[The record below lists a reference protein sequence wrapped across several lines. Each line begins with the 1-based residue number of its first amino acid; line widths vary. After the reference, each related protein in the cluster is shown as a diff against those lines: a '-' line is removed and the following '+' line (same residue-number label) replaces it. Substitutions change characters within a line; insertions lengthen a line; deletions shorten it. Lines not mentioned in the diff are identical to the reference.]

1 MKTNHNQYVSTPNWF
16 SSVKEEVKQTKPVIQ
31 QNVYYGSGSN
41 SNNNGISSLSIYNK
55 AVYKEDTL
63 QLSDLSIMGYA
74 VIAIQKEEENNAG
87 ELTVNDAW
95 SSSLFIPVVGGSE
108 ITINTSYD
116 STFTYG
122 IAFYD
127 VQKKY
132 ISGNHTVQELIQTV
146 IVPTNAVYFRICALS
161 VYEEFNVKYQGL
173 SNYSYKQLT
182 NIYGKGLDP
191 FTSIDDSFEYL
202 YSSTFTLDKISFVA
216 DYPLKLEI
224 DSDNNIH
231 FNINDLLLSGVFVT
245 TSEEEQDIDGIKI
258 FKNGLGIGDFLL
270 IPDKTNNSIKL
281 IHKNELI
288 EKESNTYFGNM
299 YVTGWFSALGM
310 SPGGIGPSFGGS
322 NNLFELNDVST
333 VYNEQGIP
341 YAVLGTTGENTVG
354 KVLTWDGSKWYAD
367 EVLNSIKGDE
377 RYLLKKIFSKIFTA
391 YNEKGEI
398 IDITDYNSIIDNV
411 SINYSLWSTGFISA
425 YGMSKGDPNPTAL
438 YQLTDVLSENNE
450 VQGAAIGSVLTYN
463 GTHWY
468 ASKLDIDSS
477 IDTDDILDILDQY
490 DYLTKDEAGDA
501 YLLKQV
507 FKNIFTAYDAD
518 DNEVDI
524 CDISANINNIKINY
538 GFWSNSFISA
548 LGKQLTEPSS
558 TTALY
563 QLVDVLANET
573 NTGVKYAKKGSVLTF
588 DGTHWIAGVVNT
600 NGGIIDEAAIMKIIE
615 RYNYLDQTA
624 GDKRY
629 LLNDLFL
636 KIFTAYDEQGNK
648 VDLSSDVID
657 NIKVNY
663 NFWSDGYLSSRG
675 ISDDIIN
682 AIDFIEVDEKTI
694 SKQNGYLEVI
704 GGVGNGITDAY
715 TKAEVDA
722 LLSKKWTQN
731 DIQITNWNTAF
742 EWGNHASAGYLKKE
756 AIYDESIGCWKLKG
770 DLLVTGGITM
780 YANDGSYTPS
790 TITDA
795 VNIDNVT
802 IIRQNGKLMVNPELT
817 IGGGGEITTVAW
829 SSVTGKPTWITETK
843 PEYKFTELKERP
855 TNIGGYGITDA
866 KISNGVIT
874 LGGNTI
880 TPLTQTSG
888 DARYITSL
896 GVSGNYLT
904 WTKNGTT
911 EKLTIP
917 YASTAKELSTWKVMT
932 ITKTNDSGTV
942 YKLIANLTN
951 WKKGYD
957 GQWGMIGV
965 MYGHRGG
972 NMSGTCVQNIVAY
985 CASYSSSGGGTNY
998 EIKTD
1003 VTSYVKPVIVS
1014 YNGVTYLAL
1023 RMTGSGSA
1031 REHVFMGYTENLL
1044 TDFIEVNES
1053 NATLLYDTELMLM
1066 SGVHAKQA
1074 TNDGDGKEISSTY
1087 LKLEGGTMTGGLV
1100 SQAIYPSATNT
1111 YALGTSSN
1119 VWSNVYTKKI
1129 DLDGLGLKKSQN
1141 DVLYI
1146 DANLVVR
1153 GGITMYGTDGTT
1165 ASTIWDN
1172 APKATTTN
1180 SANGK
1185 GIASFD
1191 SNYFSVSNG
1200 HVTFIGSTGG
1210 GLDETELKN
1219 YLNTNNYLTKSVGD
1233 SSYLGINNTA
1243 KKATELTNFNVV
1255 KFTKT
1260 DNSGYPCYLLIS
1272 DVTTWYNASAN
1283 QAKWGIVGY
1292 MYGSRGG
1299 NLSGTCSQKIVALC
1313 SYNNANYR
1321 LQTDIKTFVAP
1332 KIVKY
1337 NSKYYLAL
1345 YMQGSGRDHY
1355 FIGEVNN
1362 LLDSPINLNCT
1373 SSGTYSGLTVV
1384 FDTEQMSL
1392 NGVNAATATKATYD
1406 DDGNNIVNTYLTKT
1420 SAASTYLGIS
1430 AKAASASS
1438 ADSATTASKLSTT
1451 SKKAWGQTY
1460 WTSGGVPTDVS
1471 GDLKLGSSSLLFDS
1485 SNSYGD
1491 SSWAIFAYG
1500 STLQFKY
1507 GVSSSS
1513 PNSMGFQI
1521 SNEGAVKVFGDIT
1534 ANAHN
1539 GRSIGT
1545 YGTSFLK
1552 THSNYL
1558 TSGASNN
1565 NLMLVGG
1572 SSGSYGILFA
1582 LNADGSNSGHKMAM
1596 GSNRLYPYTSL
1607 GMSLG
1612 SSYYLWNGVYLGY
1625 NNSSAYNDN
1634 GIMFGD
1640 GYGRIGCDNG
1650 GGIGILASGAIYLRT
1665 SNPKSG
1671 SISSKGA
1678 DIDTSGN
1685 MGVTGAIT
1693 ASGAFKVSNAS
1704 AYDLDSYLVYIKA
1717 NSSAPG
1723 IGFASDNYKW
1733 YMQVYNDYM
1742 YVGRGTTYSFRIDTS
1757 GNCLSVGGITMYSD
1771 ERKKTILNHV
1781 ELSLKEVADAPII
1794 EHYYN
1799 SDEKKTTHVGSIAQ
1813 YWAGLN
1819 DWFCKEDGEGFL
1831 TMEIQNAA
1839 LASAISVARELM
1851 RYESKTDKQI
1861 RLLKKRI
1868 CELEDEIET
1877 LKCK

>member
-16 SSVKEEVKQTKPVIQ
+16 SSVKEEVKQTKPAIQ

-398 IDITDYNSIIDNV
+398 IDITDYDSIIDNV

-490 DYLTKDEAGDA
+490 DYLTKDEADDA

-770 DLLVTGGITM
+770 DLIVT
-780 YANDGSYTPS
+780 
-790 TITDA
+790 
-795 VNIDNVT
+795 
-802 IIRQNGKLMVNPELT
+802 
-817 IGGGGEITTVAW
+817 
-829 SSVTGKPTWITETK
+829 
-843 PEYKFTELKERP
+843 
-855 TNIGGYGITDA
+855 
-866 KISNGVIT
+866 
-874 LGGNTI
+874 
-880 TPLTQTSG
+880 
-888 DARYITSL
+888 
-896 GVSGNYLT
+896 
-904 WTKNGTT
+904 
-911 EKLTIP
+911 
-917 YASTAKELSTWKVMT
+917 
-932 ITKTNDSGTV
+932 
-942 YKLIANLTN
+942 
-951 WKKGYD
+951 
-957 GQWGMIGV
+957 
-965 MYGHRGG
+965 
-972 NMSGTCVQNIVAY
+972 
-985 CASYSSSGGGTNY
+985 
-998 EIKTD
+998 
-1003 VTSYVKPVIVS
+1003 
-1014 YNGVTYLAL
+1014 
-1023 RMTGSGSA
+1023 
-1031 REHVFMGYTENLL
+1031 
-1044 TDFIEVNES
+1044 
-1053 NATLLYDTELMLM
+1053 
-1066 SGVHAKQA
+1066 
-1074 TNDGDGKEISSTY
+1074 
-1087 LKLEGGTMTGGLV
+1087 
-1100 SQAIYPSATNT
+1100 
-1111 YALGTSSN
+1111 
-1119 VWSNVYTKKI
+1119 
-1129 DLDGLGLKKSQN
+1129 
-1141 DVLYI
+1141 
-1146 DANLVVR
+1146 

-1165 ASTIWDN
+1165 VSTIWDN

-1219 YLNTNNYLTKSVGD
+1219 YLSTNNYLTKSVGN

-1243 KKATELTNFNVV
+1243 KKATELTNFSVV

-1272 DVTTWYNASAN
+1272 DVTTWYNASSD

-1420 SAASTYLGIS
+1420 SASTTYLGIN
-1430 AKAASASS
+1430 AKAVSAST
-1438 ADSATTASKLSTT
+1438 ADSATTATNANKVLIT
-1451 SKKAWGQTY
+1451 
-1460 WTSGGVPTDVS
+1460 
-1471 GDLKLGSSSLLFDS
+1471 GSSSDGSYRVVFSDMSAGTNGNNSLYVDS
-1485 SNSYGD
+1485 
-1491 SSWAIFAYG
+1491 
-1500 STLQFKY
+1500 
-1507 GVSSSS
+1507 V
-1513 PNSMGFQI
+1513 
-1521 SNEGAVKVFGDIT
+1521 NEGLRYNPSTNQTTSFSYMAGATGGYYIHNTDYRVYADSGEFIINTPTYFSVRLSGARKLYMNNSGAFGIGT
-1534 ANAHN
+1534 TSPKSELHVN
-1539 GRSIGT
+1539 GRTLTKILGFDRDGAGT
-1545 YGTSFLK
+1545 Q
-1552 THSNYL
+1552 
-1558 TSGASNN
+1558 
-1565 NLMLVGG
+1565 GG
-1572 SSGSYGILFA
+1572 YIEFQNTYEMHIVNSSGSGNIYFKTNIGSSIADNVTILNYGGLLAHYGIKIP
-1582 LNADGSNSGHKMAM
+1582 NAVKGVSIANTSGTYH
-1596 GSNRLYPYTSL
+1596 NV
-1607 GMSLG
+1607 MSID
-1612 SSYYLWNGVYLGY
+1612 SKNNFCLGY
-1625 NNSSAYNDN
+1625 DSAESNYDSYLDGYNLYFRTNSSHTKALTIDSSGVLAINTSSNAYTNSTLVWKN
-1634 GIMFGD
+1634 LSSTSTTI
-1640 GYGRIGCDNG
+1640 YGRIGTNDSGDMGIYARGSVILRG
-1650 GGIGILASGAIYLRT
+1650 GATGSSAPAYGIKLDTQGTANITSSNAHTIVLNRATSSGGSYI
-1665 SNPKSG
+1665 KSYANNQTRYSWAFG
-1671 SISSKGA
+1671 TNNTHQFSIWYQDTTNS
-1678 DIDTSGN
+1678 IDLQKMCLDSSGN
-1685 MGVTGAIT
+1685 MLVTG
-1693 ASGAFKVSNAS
+1693 GV
-1704 AYDLDSYLVYIKA
+1704 
-1717 NSSAPG
+1717 
-1723 IGFASDNYKW
+1723 
-1733 YMQVYNDYM
+1733 
-1742 YVGRGTTYSFRIDTS
+1742 
-1757 GNCLSVGGITMYSD
+1757 TMYSD

-1781 ELSLKEVADAPII
+1781 ELTLKEVADAPII

-1819 DWFCKEDGEGFL
+1819 NWFCKKDDDGYY

-1839 LASAISVARELM
+1839 LASAISVARELI

-1861 RLLKKRI
+1861 RLLKERI
-1868 CELEDEIET
+1868 CELEDEIEI
-1877 LKCK
+1877 LKSK